1 MRNALIAVCVFFALL
16 FVSCQSP
23 VNTSE
28 TFGRSIVNSEWK
40 IVKTVQVS
48 KSRDASVLTLA
59 DEVAIHN
66 STTMDD
72 FWWIFPEGEV
82 PTIEN
87 APPLTVYFVNPYT
100 YVVNYKEENVVRKL
114 FVDKILAWRESAG
127 AQLLYIDHIPPKPVY
142 PWESTPYEWYAFYVL
157 DEAGQIVYE
166 DHCGYL
172 PDESFVGGWI
182 LMPLGTYAP
191 DGTPGGG
198 WASIDAYYLQR
209 SQAWKSEIVPHAGWS
224 MVEHQLY
231 TAPVY

>member
-1 MRNALIAVCVFFALL
+1 MRKVLIAIVSMIAL
-16 FVSCQSP
+16 FSCASP
-23 VNTSE
+23 VMNTVQTE
-28 TFGRSIVNSEWK
+28 GRSIVNSEWK

-48 KSRDASVLTLA
+48 KGREASVLTLA

-66 STTMDD
+66 ATTMDD
-72 FWWIFPEGEV
+72 FWWIYPEGEV
-82 PTIEN
+82 PRIED

-100 YVVNYKEENVVRKL
+100 YAVNYKEENVVRKL
-114 FVDKILAWRESAG
+114 FVDHIAGWRASAG

-172 PDESFVGGWI
+172 PDESFVGQWI
-182 LMPLGTYAP
+182 LLPLDQTAP

-198 WASIDAYYLQR
+198 WASIDAYYWQKT
-209 SQAWKSEIVPHAGWS
+209 QAWKTEIVPHAGWS
-224 MVEHQLY
+224 MIEHQLY